1 MFEQQP
7 HSGSRPEVVVS
18 GEVVADLVADEADA
32 GLFRFHPGG
41 QGVNVAIA
49 LARQGLSTTLLMP
62 LSRDP
67 LGQSFAHAL
76 RAAGVGTPL
85 AGTSPWPTS
94 LALVNLEQGEPHYTL
109 YREGVADRHLD
120 TRTLLPRLPARPAI
134 HVVGAFCYAVQ
145 PDRDFWLA
153 VAAESR
159 RRGALI
165 SSDPNIRPQLMERQ
179 DANREDICRALGEAD
194 IVKASHEDLAWLFPG
209 DTTARA
215 MGRLLSADR
224 TVLAVGTLGGRGALL
239 ATRHAMAA
247 VPAHPPRGVVDTI
260 GAGDAFHAALLACLL
275 RAGVRRTGQLDA
287 LSNGDLRVLG
297 REAAVAAALNCEH
310 AGCHPPSRAEV
321 AQTLALSPG

>member
-1 MFEQQP
+1 MLRDQS
-7 HSGSRPEVVVS
+7 HSDSKPEVVVS
-18 GEVVADLVADEADA
+18 GEVVADLIADGADA
-32 GLFRFHPGG
+32 ALFRFHPGG

-49 LARQGLSTTLLMP
+49 LARQGLPTTLLMP
-62 LSRDP
+62 LSQDS
-67 LGQSFAHAL
+67 LGQSFAHTL
-76 RAAGVGTPL
+76 RAAGVGVPL

-94 LALVNLEQGEPHYTL
+94 LALVSLEQGEPRYSL

-120 TRTLLPRLPARPAI
+120 TRSLLPRLPVRPAI
-134 HVVGAFCYAVQ
+134 HVVGAFCYAAQ

-224 TVLAVGTLGGRGALL
+224 TLLAVGTLGGRGALL

-247 VPAHPPRGVVDTI
+247 VPAHPPRRLVDTI

-275 RAGVRRTGQLDA
+275 RAGVRRANQLDA

-310 AGCHPPSRAEV
+310 AGCRPPSRAEV
-321 AQTLALSPG
+321 AQTLALSQG